1 MTLSKLFALAPILLV
16 SLTIILLVVHA
27 SLKRDHKSALY
38 ISALGLVVTLW
49 GTYYALDYTQ
59 QVTVLIKV
67 DQWGLLFTGF
77 ILISTLASL
86 AISRDVFESEG
97 NRKEEYYLLIL
108 LSTLGAIV
116 LCQSSHVVS
125 LLLGMEL
132 MGIAVYAMIAFPED
146 DSLSLEA
153 SIKYLIL
160 SACASAMLLFG
171 FALLYAATGE
181 LSYIG
186 IGSKVASAYESNSL
200 IVVSGTAMVLSGIS
214 FKLSLVPFHMWTPD
228 VYEGAPTPVTN
239 FLATVSKG
247 SMFVAL
253 TRLFMDGQF
262 YQFPSLIVALTVIS
276 FASMLIGNLLA
287 LRQKNVKRLLAFSSI
302 AHFGYLLM
310 VIVGF
315 SSLPETQKILGLG
328 KDALTFY
335 LVAYILSTL
344 AAIVVV
350 ANVAK
355 EKTAQI
361 DIFSGLFWKRPIQAA
376 TLTIAMLSYAGIPL
390 TAGFMGKFYLITLG
404 LDARLWLL
412 LSGLVIGSA
421 IAVYYYL
428 RVIFA
433 MSSPSAETNGQ
444 SLRSLNWQDALAL
457 ILLLSV
463 LYIGTWPQPFIE
475 LSQMSQ
481 I

>member
-1 MTLSKLFALAPILLV
+1 MTVSKLMALAPVLLL
-16 SLTIILLVVHA
+16 SLTIIVLVLHA
-27 SLKRDHKSALY
+27 SLKRDHKSAWY
-38 ISALGLVVTLW
+38 ISALGLMITLW
-49 GTYYALDYTQ
+49 GTYYASEYAQ

-67 DQWGLLFTGF
+67 DQWGLLFTG
-77 ILISTLASL
+77 LIVVSTLTTL
-86 AISRDVFESEG
+86 AISRDVFLSEG

-116 LCQSSHVVS
+116 LCQSSHIVS

-146 DSLSLEA
+146 DALPLEA

-171 FALLYAATGE
+171 FALLYAATGD
-181 LSYIG
+181 LSFAG
-186 IGSKVASAYESNSL
+186 IGSKVGSAYESNSML
-200 IVVSGTAMVLSGIS
+200 VVAGTAMVLSGIG

-247 SMFVAL
+247 AMFVAL
-253 TRLFMDGQF
+253 TRLVLDGQF
-262 YQFPSLIVALTVIS
+262 YQFPSLMFVLTLIS
-276 FASMLIGNLLA
+276 VGSMLVGNLLA
-287 LRQKNVKRLLAFSSI
+287 LRQENVKRLLAYSSI

-310 VIVGF
+310 VIIGF
-315 SSLPETQKILGLG
+315 SSFKETEEILGLG
-328 KDALTFY
+328 RDALTFY
-335 LVAYILSTL
+335 LAAYILSTL

-355 EKTAQI
+355 EKKAHLDAFT
-361 DIFSGLFWKRPIQAA
+361 GLFWKQPIQAA
-376 TLTIAMLSYAGIPL
+376 TLMVAMLSFAGIPL

-404 LDARLWLL
+404 LDAGLWLL
-412 LSGLVIGSA
+412 LSGLIIGSA
-421 IAVYYYL
+421 IGIYYYL
-428 RVIFA
+428 RLIFA
-433 MSSPSAETNGQ
+433 MSSPLGDLPVPAKQRLSW
-444 SLRSLNWQDALAL
+444 RDALAF

-463 LYIGTWPQPFIE
+463 LYMGSWPQPFIDFVGV
-475 LSQMSQ
+475 
-481 I
+481 

>member
-1 MTLSKLFALAPILLV
+1 MTVSKLMALAPILLL
-16 SLTIILLVVHA
+16 SLTIIVLVLHA
-27 SLKRDHKSALY
+27 SLKRDHKSAWY
-38 ISALGLVVTLW
+38 ISALGLMITLW
-49 GTYYALDYTQ
+49 GTYYASEYAQ

-67 DQWGLLFTGF
+67 DQWGLLFTG
-77 ILISTLASL
+77 LIVVSTLTTL
-86 AISRDVFESEG
+86 AISRDVFLSEG

-116 LCQSSHVVS
+116 LCQSSHIVS

-146 DSLSLEA
+146 DALPLEA

-171 FALLYAATGE
+171 FALLYAATGD
-181 LSYIG
+181 LSFAG
-186 IGSKVASAYESNSL
+186 IGSKVGSAYESNSML
-200 IVVSGTAMVLSGIS
+200 VVAGTAMVLSGIG

-247 SMFVAL
+247 AMFVAL
-253 TRLFMDGQF
+253 TRLVLDGQF
-262 YQFPSLIVALTVIS
+262 YQFPSLMFVLTLIS
-276 FASMLIGNLLA
+276 VGSMLVGNLLA
-287 LRQKNVKRLLAFSSI
+287 LRQENVKRLLAYSSI

-310 VIVGF
+310 VIIGF
-315 SSLPETQKILGLG
+315 SSFKDTEEILGLG
-328 KDALTFY
+328 RDALTFY
-335 LVAYILSTL
+335 LAAYILSTL

-355 EKTAQI
+355 EKKAHI
-361 DIFSGLFWKRPIQAA
+361 DAFTGLFWKQPIQAA
-376 TLTIAMLSYAGIPL
+376 TLMVAMLSFTGIPL

-404 LDARLWLL
+404 LDAGLWLL
-412 LSGLVIGSA
+412 LSGLIIGSA
-421 IAVYYYL
+421 IGIYYYL
-428 RVIFA
+428 RLIFA
-433 MSSPSAETNGQ
+433 MSSPLGDLPVPAKQ
-444 SLRSLNWQDALAL
+444 SLSWRDALAF

-463 LYIGTWPQPFIE
+463 LYMGSWPQPFIDFVGV
-475 LSQMSQ
+475 
-481 I
+481 

>member
-1 MTLSKLFALAPILLV
+1 MTVSKLMALAPVLLL
-16 SLTIILLVVHA
+16 SLTIIVLVLHA
-27 SLKRDHKSALY
+27 SLKRDHKSAWY
-38 ISALGLVVTLW
+38 ISALGLMITLW
-49 GTYYALDYTQ
+49 GTYYASEYAQ

-67 DQWGLLFTGF
+67 DQWGLLFTG
-77 ILISTLASL
+77 LIVVSTLTTL
-86 AISRDVFESEG
+86 AISRDVFLSEG

-116 LCQSSHVVS
+116 LCQSSHIVS

-146 DSLSLEA
+146 DALPLEA

-171 FALLYAATGE
+171 FALLYAATGD
-181 LSYIG
+181 LSFAG
-186 IGSKVASAYESNSL
+186 IGSKVGSAYESNSML
-200 IVVSGTAMVLSGIS
+200 VVAGTAMVLSGIG

-247 SMFVAL
+247 AMFVAL
-253 TRLFMDGQF
+253 TRLVLDGQF
-262 YQFPSLIVALTVIS
+262 YQFPSLMFVLTLIS
-276 FASMLIGNLLA
+276 VGSMLVGNLLA
-287 LRQKNVKRLLAFSSI
+287 LRQENVKRLLAYSSI

-310 VIVGF
+310 VIIGF
-315 SSLPETQKILGLG
+315 SSFKDTEEILGLG
-328 KDALTFY
+328 RDALTFY
-335 LVAYILSTL
+335 LAAYILSTL

-355 EKTAQI
+355 EKKAHI
-361 DIFSGLFWKRPIQAA
+361 DAFTGLFWKQPIQAA
-376 TLTIAMLSYAGIPL
+376 TLMVAMLSFAGIPL

-404 LDARLWLL
+404 LDAGLWLL
-412 LSGLVIGSA
+412 LSGLIIGSA
-421 IAVYYYL
+421 IGIYYYL
-428 RVIFA
+428 RLIFA
-433 MSSPSAETNGQ
+433 MSSPLGDSPVPAKQ
-444 SLRSLNWQDALAL
+444 SLSWRDALAF

-463 LYIGTWPQPFIE
+463 LYMGSWPQPFIDFVGV
-475 LSQMSQ
+475 
-481 I
+481 

>member
-1 MTLSKLFALAPILLV
+1 MTVSKLMALAPVLLL
-16 SLTIILLVVHA
+16 SLTIIVLVLHA
-27 SLKRDHKSALY
+27 SLKRDHKSAWY
-38 ISALGLVVTLW
+38 ISALGLMITLW
-49 GTYYALDYTQ
+49 GTYYASEYAQ

-67 DQWGLLFTGF
+67 DQWGLLFTG
-77 ILISTLASL
+77 LIVVSTLTTL
-86 AISRDVFESEG
+86 AISRDVFLSEG

-116 LCQSSHVVS
+116 LCQSSHIVS

-146 DSLSLEA
+146 DALPLEA

-171 FALLYAATGE
+171 FALLYAATGD
-181 LSYIG
+181 LSFAG
-186 IGSKVASAYESNSL
+186 IGSKVGSAYESNSML
-200 IVVSGTAMVLSGIS
+200 VVAGSAMVLSGIG

-247 SMFVAL
+247 AMFVAL
-253 TRLFMDGQF
+253 TRLVLDGQF
-262 YQFPSLIVALTVIS
+262 YQFPSLMFVLTLIS
-276 FASMLIGNLLA
+276 VGSMLVGNLLA
-287 LRQKNVKRLLAFSSI
+287 LRQENVKRLLAYSSI

-310 VIVGF
+310 VIIGF
-315 SSLPETQKILGLG
+315 SSFKDTEEILGLG
-328 KDALTFY
+328 RDALTFY
-335 LVAYILSTL
+335 LAAYILSTL

-355 EKTAQI
+355 EKKAHI
-361 DIFSGLFWKRPIQAA
+361 DAFTGLFWKQPIQAA
-376 TLTIAMLSYAGIPL
+376 TLMVAMLSFAGIPL

-404 LDARLWLL
+404 LDAGLWLL
-412 LSGLVIGSA
+412 LSGLIIGSA
-421 IAVYYYL
+421 IGIYYYL
-428 RVIFA
+428 RLIFA
-433 MSSPSAETNGQ
+433 MSSPLGDLPVPAKQRLSW
-444 SLRSLNWQDALAL
+444 RDALAF

-463 LYIGTWPQPFIE
+463 LYMGSWPQPFIDFVGV
-475 LSQMSQ
+475 
-481 I
+481 

>member
-1 MTLSKLFALAPILLV
+1 MTVSKLMALAPVLLL
-16 SLTIILLVVHA
+16 SLTIIVLVLHA
-27 SLKRDHKSALY
+27 SLKRDHKSAWY
-38 ISALGLVVTLW
+38 ISALGLMITLW
-49 GTYYALDYTQ
+49 GTYYASEYAQ

-67 DQWGLLFTGF
+67 DQWGLLFTG
-77 ILISTLASL
+77 LIVVSTLTTL
-86 AISRDVFESEG
+86 AISRDVFLSEG

-116 LCQSSHVVS
+116 LCQSSHIVS

-146 DSLSLEA
+146 DALPLEA

-171 FALLYAATGE
+171 FALLYAATGD
-181 LSYIG
+181 LSFAG
-186 IGSKVASAYESNSL
+186 IGSKVGSAYESNSML
-200 IVVSGTAMVLSGIS
+200 VVAGTAMVLSGIG

-247 SMFVAL
+247 AMFVAL
-253 TRLFMDGQF
+253 TRLVLDGQF
-262 YQFPSLIVALTVIS
+262 YQFPSLMFVLTLIS
-276 FASMLIGNLLA
+276 GGSMLVGNLLA
-287 LRQKNVKRLLAFSSI
+287 LRQENVKRLLAYSSI

-310 VIVGF
+310 VIIGF
-315 SSLPETQKILGLG
+315 SSFKDTEEILGLG
-328 KDALTFY
+328 RDALTFY
-335 LVAYILSTL
+335 LAAYILSTL

-355 EKTAQI
+355 EKKAHI
-361 DIFSGLFWKRPIQAA
+361 DAFTGLFWKQPIQAA
-376 TLTIAMLSYAGIPL
+376 TLMVAMLSFTGIPL

-404 LDARLWLL
+404 LDAGLWLL
-412 LSGLVIGSA
+412 LSGLIIGSA
-421 IAVYYYL
+421 IGIYYYL
-428 RVIFA
+428 RLIFA
-433 MSSPSAETNGQ
+433 MSSPLGDLPVPAKQ
-444 SLRSLNWQDALAL
+444 SLSWRDALAF

-463 LYIGTWPQPFIE
+463 LYMGSWPQPFIDFVGV
-475 LSQMSQ
+475 
-481 I
+481 

>member
-1 MTLSKLFALAPILLV
+1 MTVSKLMALAPVLLL
-16 SLTIILLVVHA
+16 SLTIIVLVLHA
-27 SLKRDHKSALY
+27 SLKRDHKSAWY
-38 ISALGLVVTLW
+38 ISALGLMITLW
-49 GTYYALDYTQ
+49 GTYYASEYAQ

-67 DQWGLLFTGF
+67 DQWGLLFTG
-77 ILISTLASL
+77 LIVVSTLTTL
-86 AISRDVFESEG
+86 AISRDVFLSEG

-116 LCQSSHVVS
+116 LCQSSHIVS

-146 DSLSLEA
+146 DALPLEA

-171 FALLYAATGE
+171 FALLYAATGD
-181 LSYIG
+181 LSFAG
-186 IGSKVASAYESNSL
+186 IGSKVGSAYESNSML
-200 IVVSGTAMVLSGIS
+200 VVAGTAMVLSGIG

-247 SMFVAL
+247 AMFVAL
-253 TRLFMDGQF
+253 TRLVLDGQF
-262 YQFPSLIVALTVIS
+262 YQFPSLMFVLTLIS
-276 FASMLIGNLLA
+276 GGSMLVGNLLA
-287 LRQKNVKRLLAFSSI
+287 LRQENVKRLLAYSSI

-310 VIVGF
+310 VIIGF
-315 SSLPETQKILGLG
+315 SSFKDTEEILGLG
-328 KDALTFY
+328 RDALTFY
-335 LVAYILSTL
+335 LAAYILSTL

-355 EKTAQI
+355 EKKAHI
-361 DIFSGLFWKRPIQAA
+361 DAFTGLFWKQPIQAA
-376 TLTIAMLSYAGIPL
+376 TLMVAMLSFTGIPL

-404 LDARLWLL
+404 LDAGLWLL
-412 LSGLVIGSA
+412 RSGLIIGSA
-421 IAVYYYL
+421 IGIYYYL
-428 RVIFA
+428 RLIFA
-433 MSSPSAETNGQ
+433 MSSPLGDLPVPAKQ
-444 SLRSLNWQDALAL
+444 SLSWRDALAF

-463 LYIGTWPQPFIE
+463 LYMGSWPQPFIDFVGV
-475 LSQMSQ
+475 
-481 I
+481 

>member
-1 MTLSKLFALAPILLV
+1 MTVSKLMALAPILLL
-16 SLTIILLVVHA
+16 SLTIIVLVLHA
-27 SLKRDHKSALY
+27 SLKRDHKSAWY
-38 ISALGLVVTLW
+38 ISALGLMITLW
-49 GTYYALDYTQ
+49 GTHYASEYAQ

-67 DQWGLLFTGF
+67 DQWGLLFTG
-77 ILISTLASL
+77 LIVVSTLTTL
-86 AISRDVFESEG
+86 AISRDVFLSEG

-116 LCQSSHVVS
+116 LCQSSHIVS

-146 DSLSLEA
+146 DALPLEA

-171 FALLYAATGE
+171 FALLYAATGD
-181 LSYIG
+181 LSFAG
-186 IGSKVASAYESNSL
+186 IGSKVGSAYESNSML
-200 IVVSGTAMVLSGIS
+200 VVAGTAMVLSGIG

-247 SMFVAL
+247 AMFVAL
-253 TRLFMDGQF
+253 TRLVLDGQF
-262 YQFPSLIVALTVIS
+262 YQFPSLMFVLTLIS
-276 FASMLIGNLLA
+276 VGSMLVGNLLA
-287 LRQKNVKRLLAFSSI
+287 LRQENVKRLLAYSSI

-310 VIVGF
+310 VIIGF
-315 SSLPETQKILGLG
+315 SSLKKTEEILGLG
-328 KDALTFY
+328 RDALTFY
-335 LVAYILSTL
+335 LAAYILSTL

-355 EKTAQI
+355 EKESHIEAFT
-361 DIFSGLFWKRPIQAA
+361 GLFWKQPIQAA
-376 TLTIAMLSYAGIPL
+376 TLMVAMLSFAGIPL

-404 LDARLWLL
+404 LDAGLWLL
-412 LSGLVIGSA
+412 LSGLIIGSA
-421 IAVYYYL
+421 IGIYYYL
-428 RVIFA
+428 RLIFA
-433 MSSPSAETNGQ
+433 MSSPLGDLPIPAKQ
-444 SLRSLNWQDALAL
+444 SLSWRDALAF

-463 LYIGTWPQPFIE
+463 LYMGSWPQPFIDFAGV
-475 LSQMSQ
+475 
-481 I
+481 

>member
-1 MTLSKLFALAPILLV
+1 MTVSKLMALAPILLL
-16 SLTIILLVVHA
+16 SLTIIVLVLHA
-27 SLKRDHKSALY
+27 SLKRDHKSAWY
-38 ISALGLVVTLW
+38 ISALGLMITLW
-49 GTYYALDYTQ
+49 GTYYASEYAQ

-67 DQWGLLFTGF
+67 DQWGLLFTGL
-77 ILISTLASL
+77 IVISTLTTL
-86 AISRDVFESEG
+86 AISRDVFLSEG

-116 LCQSSHVVS
+116 LCQSSHIVS

-146 DSLSLEA
+146 DALPLEA

-171 FALLYAATGE
+171 FALLYAATGD
-181 LSYIG
+181 LSFAG
-186 IGSKVASAYESNSL
+186 IGSKVGSAYESNSML
-200 IVVSGTAMVLSGIS
+200 VVAGTAMVLSGIG

-247 SMFVAL
+247 AMFVAL
-253 TRLFMDGQF
+253 TRLVLDGQF
-262 YQFPSLIVALTVIS
+262 YQFPSLMFVLTLIS
-276 FASMLIGNLLA
+276 VGSMLVGNLLA
-287 LRQKNVKRLLAFSSI
+287 LRQENVKRLLAYSSI

-310 VIVGF
+310 VIIGF
-315 SSLPETQKILGLG
+315 SSFKETEEILGLG
-328 KDALTFY
+328 RDALTFY
-335 LVAYILSTL
+335 LAAYILATL

-355 EKTAQI
+355 EKKAHI
-361 DIFSGLFWKRPIQAA
+361 DAFTGLFWKQPIQAA
-376 TLTIAMLSYAGIPL
+376 TLMVAMLSFTGIPL

-404 LDARLWLL
+404 LDAGLWLL
-412 LSGLVIGSA
+412 LSGLIIGSA
-421 IAVYYYL
+421 IGIYYYL
-428 RVIFA
+428 RLIFA
-433 MSSPSAETNGQ
+433 MSSPLGDLPVPAKQ
-444 SLRSLNWQDALAL
+444 SLSWRDALAF

-463 LYIGTWPQPFIE
+463 LYMGSWPQPFIDFVGV
-475 LSQMSQ
+475 
-481 I
+481 

>member
-1 MTLSKLFALAPILLV
+1 MTVSKLMALAPVLLL
-16 SLTIILLVVHA
+16 SLTIIVLVLHA
-27 SLKRDHKSALY
+27 SLKRDHKSAWY
-38 ISALGLVVTLW
+38 ISALGLMITLW
-49 GTYYALDYTQ
+49 GTYYASEYAQ

-67 DQWGLLFTGF
+67 DQWGLLFTG
-77 ILISTLASL
+77 LIVVSTLTTL
-86 AISRDVFESEG
+86 AISRDVFLSEG

-116 LCQSSHVVS
+116 LCQSSHIVS

-146 DSLSLEA
+146 DALPLEA

-171 FALLYAATGE
+171 FALLYAATGD
-181 LSYIG
+181 LSFAG
-186 IGSKVASAYESNSL
+186 IGSKVGSAYESNSML
-200 IVVSGTAMVLSGIS
+200 VVAGTAMVLSGIG

-247 SMFVAL
+247 AMFVAL
-253 TRLFMDGQF
+253 TRLVLDGQF
-262 YQFPSLIVALTVIS
+262 YQFPSLMFVLTLIS
-276 FASMLIGNLLA
+276 VGSMLVGNLLA
-287 LRQKNVKRLLAFSSI
+287 LRQENVKRLLAYSSI

-310 VIVGF
+310 VIIGF
-315 SSLPETQKILGLG
+315 SSFKETEEILGLG
-328 KDALTFY
+328 RDALTFY

-355 EKTAQI
+355 EKKAHI
-361 DIFSGLFWKRPIQAA
+361 DAFTGLFWKQPIQAA
-376 TLTIAMLSYAGIPL
+376 TLMVAMLSFAGIPL

-404 LDARLWLL
+404 LDAGLWLL
-412 LSGLVIGSA
+412 LSGLIIGSA
-421 IAVYYYL
+421 IGIYYYL
-428 RVIFA
+428 RLIFA
-433 MSSPSAETNGQ
+433 MSSPLGDLPVPAKQRLSW
-444 SLRSLNWQDALAL
+444 RDALAF

-463 LYIGTWPQPFIE
+463 LYMGSWPQPFIDFVGV
-475 LSQMSQ
+475 
-481 I
+481 

>member
-1 MTLSKLFALAPILLV
+1 MTLSKLFALAPILLI
-16 SLTIILLVVHA
+16 SFTIILLVLHA
-27 SLKRDHKSALY
+27 SLKRDHKSAWY
-38 ISALGLVVTLW
+38 ISSLGLVVTLW

-77 ILISTLASL
+77 MLVSTLASL

-181 LSYIG
+181 LSYTG

-200 IVVSGTAMVLSGIS
+200 IVVAGTAMVLSGIG

-253 TRLFMDGQF
+253 TRLFIDGQF
-262 YQFPSLIVALTVIS
+262 YRFPSLIVALTVIS

-287 LRQKNVKRLLAFSSI
+287 LKQKNVKRLLAFSSI

-315 SSLPETQKILGLG
+315 SSLPETQKILDLG

-355 EKTAQI
+355 EKKAQI
-361 DIFSGLFWKRPIQAA
+361 DVFSGLFWNRPTQAA
-376 TLTIAMLSYAGIPL
+376 TLTIAMLSFAGIPL

-433 MSSPSAETNGQ
+433 MSSPSDETTGQ

-457 ILLLSV
+457 LLLLSV

>member
-1 MTLSKLFALAPILLV
+1 MTVSKLMALAPVLLL
-16 SLTIILLVVHA
+16 SLTIIVLVLHA
-27 SLKRDHKSALY
+27 SLKRDHKSAWY
-38 ISALGLVVTLW
+38 ISALGLMITLW
-49 GTYYALDYTQ
+49 GTYYASEYAQ

-67 DQWGLLFTGF
+67 DQWGLLFTG
-77 ILISTLASL
+77 LIVVSTLTTL
-86 AISRDVFESEG
+86 AISRDVFLSEG

-116 LCQSSHVVS
+116 LCQSSHIVS

-146 DSLSLEA
+146 DALPLEA

-171 FALLYAATGE
+171 FALLYAATGD
-181 LSYIG
+181 LSFAG
-186 IGSKVASAYESNSL
+186 IGSKVGSAYESNSML
-200 IVVSGTAMVLSGIS
+200 VVAGTAMVLSGIG

-247 SMFVAL
+247 AMFVAL
-253 TRLFMDGQF
+253 TRLVLDGQF
-262 YQFPSLIVALTVIS
+262 YQFPSLMFVLTLIS
-276 FASMLIGNLLA
+276 VGSMLVGNLLA
-287 LRQKNVKRLLAFSSI
+287 LRQENVKRLLAYSSI

-310 VIVGF
+310 VIIGF
-315 SSLPETQKILGLG
+315 SSFKETEEILGLG
-328 KDALTFY
+328 RDALTFY
-335 LVAYILSTL
+335 LAAYILSTL

-355 EKTAQI
+355 EKKAHI
-361 DIFSGLFWKRPIQAA
+361 DAFTGLFWKQPIQAA
-376 TLTIAMLSYAGIPL
+376 TLMVAMLSFTGIPL

-404 LDARLWLL
+404 LDAGLWLL
-412 LSGLVIGSA
+412 LSGLIIGSA
-421 IAVYYYL
+421 IGIYYYL
-428 RVIFA
+428 RLIFA
-433 MSSPSAETNGQ
+433 MSSPLGDLPAPAKQRLSW
-444 SLRSLNWQDALAL
+444 RDALAF

-463 LYIGTWPQPFIE
+463 LYMGSWPQPFIDFVGV
-475 LSQMSQ
+475 
-481 I
+481 

>member
-1 MTLSKLFALAPILLV
+1 MTVSKLMALAPILLL
-16 SLTIILLVVHA
+16 SLTIIVLVLHA
-27 SLKRDHKSALY
+27 SLKRDHKSAWY
-38 ISALGLVVTLW
+38 ISALGLMITLW
-49 GTYYALDYTQ
+49 GTYYASEYAQ

-67 DQWGLLFTGF
+67 DQWGLLFTGL
-77 ILISTLASL
+77 IVISTLTTL
-86 AISRDVFESEG
+86 AISRDVFLSEG

-116 LCQSSHVVS
+116 LCQSSHIVS

-146 DSLSLEA
+146 DALPLEA

-171 FALLYAATGE
+171 FALLYAATGD
-181 LSYIG
+181 LSFAG
-186 IGSKVASAYESNSL
+186 IGSKVGSAYESNSML
-200 IVVSGTAMVLSGIS
+200 VVAGTAMVLSGIG

-247 SMFVAL
+247 AMFVAL
-253 TRLFMDGQF
+253 TRLVLDGQF
-262 YQFPSLIVALTVIS
+262 YQFPSLMFVLTLIS
-276 FASMLIGNLLA
+276 VGSMLVGNLLA
-287 LRQKNVKRLLAFSSI
+287 LRQENVKRLLAYSSI

-310 VIVGF
+310 VIIGF
-315 SSLPETQKILGLG
+315 SSFKDTEEILGLG
-328 KDALTFY
+328 RDALTFY
-335 LVAYILSTL
+335 LAAYILSTL

-355 EKTAQI
+355 EKKAHI
-361 DIFSGLFWKRPIQAA
+361 DAFTGLFWKQPIQAA
-376 TLTIAMLSYAGIPL
+376 TLMVAMLSFTGIPL

-404 LDARLWLL
+404 LDAGLWLL
-412 LSGLVIGSA
+412 LSGLIIGSA
-421 IAVYYYL
+421 IGIYYYL
-428 RVIFA
+428 RLIFA
-433 MSSPSAETNGQ
+433 MSSPLGDLPVPAKQ
-444 SLRSLNWQDALAL
+444 SLSWRDALAF

-463 LYIGTWPQPFIE
+463 LYMGSWPQPFIDFVGV
-475 LSQMSQ
+475 
-481 I
+481 

>member
-1 MTLSKLFALAPILLV
+1 MTVSKLMALAPVLLL
-16 SLTIILLVVHA
+16 SLTIIVLVLHA
-27 SLKRDHKSALY
+27 SLKRDHKSAWY
-38 ISALGLVVTLW
+38 ISALGLMITLW
-49 GTYYALDYTQ
+49 GTYYASEYAQ

-67 DQWGLLFTGF
+67 DQWGLLFTG
-77 ILISTLASL
+77 LIVVSTLTTL
-86 AISRDVFESEG
+86 AISRDVFLSEG

-116 LCQSSHVVS
+116 LCQSSHIVS

-146 DSLSLEA
+146 DALPLEA

-171 FALLYAATGE
+171 FALLYAATGD
-181 LSYIG
+181 LSFAG
-186 IGSKVASAYESNSL
+186 IGSKVGSAYESNSML
-200 IVVSGTAMVLSGIS
+200 VVAGTAMVLSGIG

-247 SMFVAL
+247 AMFVAL
-253 TRLFMDGQF
+253 TRLVLDGQF
-262 YQFPSLIVALTVIS
+262 YQFPSLMFVLTLIS
-276 FASMLIGNLLA
+276 VGSMLVGNLLA
-287 LRQKNVKRLLAFSSI
+287 LRQENVKRLLAYSSI

-310 VIVGF
+310 VIIGF
-315 SSLPETQKILGLG
+315 SSFKETEEILGLG
-328 KDALTFY
+328 RDALTFY
-335 LVAYILSTL
+335 LAAYILSTL

-355 EKTAQI
+355 EKKAHI
-361 DIFSGLFWKRPIQAA
+361 DAFTGLFWKQPIQAA
-376 TLTIAMLSYAGIPL
+376 TLMVAMLSFAGIPL

-404 LDARLWLL
+404 LDAGLWLL
-412 LSGLVIGSA
+412 LSGLIIGSA
-421 IAVYYYL
+421 IGIYYYL
-428 RVIFA
+428 RLIFA
-433 MSSPSAETNGQ
+433 MSSPLGDSPVQAKQ
-444 SLRSLNWQDALAL
+444 RLSWRDALAF

-463 LYIGTWPQPFIE
+463 LYMGSWPQPFIDFVGV
-475 LSQMSQ
+475 
-481 I
+481 

>member
-1 MTLSKLFALAPILLV
+1 MTVSKLMALAPVLLL
-16 SLTIILLVVHA
+16 SLTIIVLVLHA
-27 SLKRDHKSALY
+27 SLKRDHKSAWY
-38 ISALGLVVTLW
+38 ISALGLMITLW
-49 GTYYALDYTQ
+49 GTYYASEYAQ

-67 DQWGLLFTGF
+67 DQWGLLFTG
-77 ILISTLASL
+77 LIVVSTLTTL
-86 AISRDVFESEG
+86 AISRDVFLSEG

-116 LCQSSHVVS
+116 LCQSSHIVS

-146 DSLSLEA
+146 DALPLEA

-171 FALLYAATGE
+171 FALLYAATGD
-181 LSYIG
+181 LSFAG
-186 IGSKVASAYESNSL
+186 IGSKVGSAYESNSML
-200 IVVSGTAMVLSGIS
+200 VVAGTAMVLSGIG

-247 SMFVAL
+247 AMFVAL
-253 TRLFMDGQF
+253 TRLVLDGQF
-262 YQFPSLIVALTVIS
+262 YQFPSLMFVLTLIS
-276 FASMLIGNLLA
+276 VGSMLVGNLLA
-287 LRQKNVKRLLAFSSI
+287 LRQENVKRLLAYSSI

-310 VIVGF
+310 VIIGF
-315 SSLPETQKILGLG
+315 SSFKETEEILGLG
-328 KDALTFY
+328 RDALTFY
-335 LVAYILSTL
+335 LAAYILSTL

-355 EKTAQI
+355 EKKAHI
-361 DIFSGLFWKRPIQAA
+361 DAFTGLFWKQPIQAA
-376 TLTIAMLSYAGIPL
+376 TLMVAMLSFAGIPL

-404 LDARLWLL
+404 LDAGLWLL
-412 LSGLVIGSA
+412 LSGLIIGSA
-421 IAVYYYL
+421 IGIYYYL
-428 RVIFA
+428 RLIFA
-433 MSSPSAETNGQ
+433 MSSPLGDLLVPAKQ
-444 SLRSLNWQDALAL
+444 SLSWRDALAF

-463 LYIGTWPQPFIE
+463 LYMGSWPQPFIDFVGV
-475 LSQMSQ
+475 
-481 I
+481 

>member
-1 MTLSKLFALAPILLV
+1 MTVSKLMALAPVLLL
-16 SLTIILLVVHA
+16 SITIIVLVLHA
-27 SLKRDHKSALY
+27 SLKRDHKSAWY
-38 ISALGLVVTLW
+38 ISALGLMITLW
-49 GTYYALDYTQ
+49 GTYYASEYAQ

-67 DQWGLLFTGF
+67 DQWGLLFTG
-77 ILISTLASL
+77 LIVVSTLTTL
-86 AISRDVFESEG
+86 AISRDVFLSEG

-116 LCQSSHVVS
+116 LCQSSHIVS

-146 DSLSLEA
+146 DALPLEA

-171 FALLYAATGE
+171 FALLYAATGD
-181 LSYIG
+181 LSFAG
-186 IGSKVASAYESNSL
+186 IGSKVGSAYESNSML
-200 IVVSGTAMVLSGIS
+200 VVAGTAMVLSGIG

-247 SMFVAL
+247 AMFVAL
-253 TRLFMDGQF
+253 TRLVLDGQF
-262 YQFPSLIVALTVIS
+262 YQFPSLMFVLTLIS
-276 FASMLIGNLLA
+276 VGSMLVGNLLA
-287 LRQKNVKRLLAFSSI
+287 LRQENVKRLLAYSSI

-310 VIVGF
+310 VIIGF
-315 SSLPETQKILGLG
+315 SSFKETEEILGLG
-328 KDALTFY
+328 RDALTFY
-335 LVAYILSTL
+335 LAAYILSTL

-355 EKTAQI
+355 EKKAHI
-361 DIFSGLFWKRPIQAA
+361 DAFTGLFWKQPIQAA
-376 TLTIAMLSYAGIPL
+376 TLMVAMLSFAGIPL

-404 LDARLWLL
+404 LDAGLWLL
-412 LSGLVIGSA
+412 LSGLIIGSA
-421 IAVYYYL
+421 IGIYYYL
-428 RVIFA
+428 RLIFA
-433 MSSPSAETNGQ
+433 MSSPLGELPVPAKQRLSW
-444 SLRSLNWQDALAL
+444 RDALAF

-463 LYIGTWPQPFIE
+463 LYMGSWPQPFIDFVGV
-475 LSQMSQ
+475 
-481 I
+481 

>member
-1 MTLSKLFALAPILLV
+1 MTVSKLMALAPVLLL
-16 SLTIILLVVHA
+16 SLTIIVLVLHA
-27 SLKRDHKSALY
+27 SLKRDHKSAWY
-38 ISALGLVVTLW
+38 ISALGLMITLW
-49 GTYYALDYTQ
+49 GTYYASEYAQ

-67 DQWGLLFTGF
+67 DQWGLLFTGL
-77 ILISTLASL
+77 IVISTLTTL
-86 AISRDVFESEG
+86 AISRDVFLSEG

-116 LCQSSHVVS
+116 LCQSSHIVS

-146 DSLSLEA
+146 DALPLEA

-171 FALLYAATGE
+171 CALLYAATGD
-181 LSYIG
+181 LSFAG
-186 IGSKVASAYESNSL
+186 IGSKVGSAYESNSML
-200 IVVSGTAMVLSGIS
+200 VVAGTAMVLSGIG

-247 SMFVAL
+247 AMFVAL
-253 TRLFMDGQF
+253 TRLVLDGQF
-262 YQFPSLIVALTVIS
+262 YQFPSLMFVLTLIS
-276 FASMLIGNLLA
+276 VGSMLVGNLLA
-287 LRQKNVKRLLAFSSI
+287 LRQENVKRLLAYSSI

-310 VIVGF
+310 VIIGF
-315 SSLPETQKILGLG
+315 SSFKDTEEILGLG
-328 KDALTFY
+328 RDALTFY
-335 LVAYILSTL
+335 LAAYILSTL

-355 EKTAQI
+355 EKKAHI
-361 DIFSGLFWKRPIQAA
+361 DAFTGLFWKQPIQAA
-376 TLTIAMLSYAGIPL
+376 TLMVAMLSFAGIPL

-404 LDARLWLL
+404 LDAGLWLL
-412 LSGLVIGSA
+412 LSGLIIGSA
-421 IAVYYYL
+421 IGIYYYL
-428 RVIFA
+428 RLIFA
-433 MSSPSAETNGQ
+433 MSSPLGDLPVPAKQ
-444 SLRSLNWQDALAL
+444 SLSWRDALAF

-463 LYIGTWPQPFIE
+463 LYMGSWPQPFIDFVGV
-475 LSQMSQ
+475 
-481 I
+481 

>member
-1 MTLSKLFALAPILLV
+1 MTVSKLMALAPILLL
-16 SLTIILLVVHA
+16 SLTIIVLVLHA
-27 SLKRDHKSALY
+27 SLKRDHKSAWY
-38 ISALGLVVTLW
+38 ISALGLMITLW
-49 GTYYALDYTQ
+49 GTYYASEYAQ

-67 DQWGLLFTGF
+67 DQWGLLFTGL
-77 ILISTLASL
+77 IVISTLTTL
-86 AISRDVFESEG
+86 AISRDVFLSEG

-116 LCQSSHVVS
+116 LCQSSHIVS

-146 DSLSLEA
+146 DALPLEA

-171 FALLYAATGE
+171 FALLYAATGD
-181 LSYIG
+181 LSFAG
-186 IGSKVASAYESNSL
+186 IGSKVGSAYESNSML
-200 IVVSGTAMVLSGIS
+200 VVAGTAMVLSGIG

-247 SMFVAL
+247 AMFVAL
-253 TRLFMDGQF
+253 TRLVLDGQF
-262 YQFPSLIVALTVIS
+262 YQFPSLMFVLTLIS
-276 FASMLIGNLLA
+276 VGSMLVGNLLA
-287 LRQKNVKRLLAFSSI
+287 LRQENVKRLLAYSSI

-310 VIVGF
+310 VIIGF
-315 SSLPETQKILGLG
+315 SSFKDTEEILGLG
-328 KDALTFY
+328 RDALTFY
-335 LVAYILSTL
+335 LAAYILSTL

-355 EKTAQI
+355 EKKAHI
-361 DIFSGLFWKRPIQAA
+361 DAFTGLFWKQPIQAA
-376 TLTIAMLSYAGIPL
+376 TLMVAMLSFAGIPL

-404 LDARLWLL
+404 LDAGLWLL
-412 LSGLVIGSA
+412 LSGLIIGSA
-421 IAVYYYL
+421 IGIYYYL
-428 RVIFA
+428 RLIFA
-433 MSSPSAETNGQ
+433 MSSPLGDLPVPAKQ
-444 SLRSLNWQDALAL
+444 SLSWRDALAF

-463 LYIGTWPQPFIE
+463 LYMGSWPQPFIDFVGV
-475 LSQMSQ
+475 
-481 I
+481 

>member
-1 MTLSKLFALAPILLV
+1 MTVSKLMALAPVLLL
-16 SLTIILLVVHA
+16 SLTIIVLVLHA
-27 SLKRDHKSALY
+27 SLKRDHKSAWY
-38 ISALGLVVTLW
+38 ISALGLMITLW
-49 GTYYALDYTQ
+49 GAYYASEYAQ

-67 DQWGLLFTGF
+67 DQWGLLFTG
-77 ILISTLASL
+77 LIVVSTLTTL
-86 AISRDVFESEG
+86 AISRDVFLSEG

-116 LCQSSHVVS
+116 LCQSSHIVS

-146 DSLSLEA
+146 DALPLEA

-171 FALLYAATGE
+171 FALLYAATGD
-181 LSYIG
+181 LSFAG
-186 IGSKVASAYESNSL
+186 IGSKVGSAYESNSML
-200 IVVSGTAMVLSGIS
+200 VVAGTAMVLSGIG

-247 SMFVAL
+247 AMFVAL
-253 TRLFMDGQF
+253 TRLVLDGQF
-262 YQFPSLIVALTVIS
+262 YQFPSLMFVLTLIS
-276 FASMLIGNLLA
+276 VGSMLVGNLLA
-287 LRQKNVKRLLAFSSI
+287 LRQENVKRLLAYSSI

-310 VIVGF
+310 VIIGF
-315 SSLPETQKILGLG
+315 SSFKETEEILGLG
-328 KDALTFY
+328 RDALTFY
-335 LVAYILSTL
+335 LAAYILSTL

-355 EKTAQI
+355 EKKAHI
-361 DIFSGLFWKRPIQAA
+361 DAFTGLFWKQPIQAA
-376 TLTIAMLSYAGIPL
+376 TLMVAMLSFAGIPL

-404 LDARLWLL
+404 LDAGLWLL
-412 LSGLVIGSA
+412 LSGLIIGSA
-421 IAVYYYL
+421 IGIYYYL
-428 RVIFA
+428 RLIFA
-433 MSSPSAETNGQ
+433 MSSPLGDLPVPAKQ
-444 SLRSLNWQDALAL
+444 SLSWRDALAF

-463 LYIGTWPQPFIE
+463 LYMGSWPQPFIDFVGV
-475 LSQMSQ
+475 
-481 I
+481 

>member
-1 MTLSKLFALAPILLV
+1 MTVSKLMALAPVLLL
-16 SLTIILLVVHA
+16 SLTIIVLVLHA
-27 SLKRDHKSALY
+27 SLKRDHKSAWY
-38 ISALGLVVTLW
+38 ISALGLMITLW
-49 GTYYALDYTQ
+49 GTYYASEYAQ

-67 DQWGLLFTGF
+67 DQWGLLFTGL
-77 ILISTLASL
+77 IVISTLTTL
-86 AISRDVFESEG
+86 AISRDVFLSEG

-116 LCQSSHVVS
+116 LCQSSHIVS

-146 DSLSLEA
+146 DALPLEA

-171 FALLYAATGE
+171 FALLYAATGD
-181 LSYIG
+181 LSFAG
-186 IGSKVASAYESNSL
+186 IGSKVGSAYESNSML
-200 IVVSGTAMVLSGIS
+200 VVAGTAMVLSGIG

-247 SMFVAL
+247 AMFVAL
-253 TRLFMDGQF
+253 TRLVLDGQF
-262 YQFPSLIVALTVIS
+262 YQFPSLMFVLTLIS
-276 FASMLIGNLLA
+276 VGSMLVGNLLA
-287 LRQKNVKRLLAFSSI
+287 LRQENVKRLLAYSSI

-310 VIVGF
+310 VIIGF
-315 SSLPETQKILGLG
+315 SSFKDTEEILGLG
-328 KDALTFY
+328 RDALTFY
-335 LVAYILSTL
+335 LAAYILSTL

-355 EKTAQI
+355 EKKAHI
-361 DIFSGLFWKRPIQAA
+361 DAFTGLFWKQPIQAA
-376 TLTIAMLSYAGIPL
+376 TLMVAMLSFAGIPL

-404 LDARLWLL
+404 LDAGLWLL
-412 LSGLVIGSA
+412 LSGLIIGSA
-421 IAVYYYL
+421 IGIYYYL
-428 RVIFA
+428 RLIFA
-433 MSSPSAETNGQ
+433 MSSPLGDLPVPAKQ
-444 SLRSLNWQDALAL
+444 SLSWRDALAF

-463 LYIGTWPQPFIE
+463 LYMGSWPQPFIDFVGV
-475 LSQMSQ
+475 
-481 I
+481 

>member
-1 MTLSKLFALAPILLV
+1 MTVSKLMALAPVLLL
-16 SLTIILLVVHA
+16 SLTIIVLVLHA
-27 SLKRDHKSALY
+27 SLKRDHKSAWY
-38 ISALGLVVTLW
+38 ISALGLMITLW
-49 GTYYALDYTQ
+49 GTYYASEYAQ

-67 DQWGLLFTGF
+67 DQWGLLFTG
-77 ILISTLASL
+77 LIVVSTLTTL
-86 AISRDVFESEG
+86 AISRDVFLSEG

-116 LCQSSHVVS
+116 LCQSSHIVS

-146 DSLSLEA
+146 DALPLEA

-171 FALLYAATGE
+171 FALLYAATGD
-181 LSYIG
+181 LSFAG
-186 IGSKVASAYESNSL
+186 IGSKVGSAYESNSML
-200 IVVSGTAMVLSGIS
+200 VVAGTAMVLSGIG

-247 SMFVAL
+247 AMFVAL
-253 TRLFMDGQF
+253 TRLVLDGQF
-262 YQFPSLIVALTVIS
+262 YQFPSLMFVLTLIS
-276 FASMLIGNLLA
+276 VGSMLVGNLLA
-287 LRQKNVKRLLAFSSI
+287 LRQENVKRLLAYSSI

-310 VIVGF
+310 VIIGF
-315 SSLPETQKILGLG
+315 SSFKETEEILGLG
-328 KDALTFY
+328 RDALTFY
-335 LVAYILSTL
+335 LAAYILSTL

-355 EKTAQI
+355 EKKAHI
-361 DIFSGLFWKRPIQAA
+361 DAFTGLFWKQPIQAA
-376 TLTIAMLSYAGIPL
+376 TLMVAMLSFAGIPL

-404 LDARLWLL
+404 LDAGLWLL
-412 LSGLVIGSA
+412 LSGLIIGSA
-421 IAVYYYL
+421 IGIYYYL
-428 RVIFA
+428 RLIFA
-433 MSSPSAETNGQ
+433 MSSPLGELPVPAKQRLSW
-444 SLRSLNWQDALAL
+444 RDALAF

-463 LYIGTWPQPFIE
+463 LYMGSWPQPFIDFVGV
-475 LSQMSQ
+475 
-481 I
+481 

>member
-1 MTLSKLFALAPILLV
+1 MTVSKLMALAPVLLL
-16 SLTIILLVVHA
+16 SLTIIVLVLHA
-27 SLKRDHKSALY
+27 SLKRDHKSAWY
-38 ISALGLVVTLW
+38 ISALGLMITLW
-49 GTYYALDYTQ
+49 GTYYASEYAQ

-67 DQWGLLFTGF
+67 DQWGLLFTG
-77 ILISTLASL
+77 LIVVSTLTTL
-86 AISRDVFESEG
+86 AISRDVFLSEG

-116 LCQSSHVVS
+116 LCQSSHIVS

-146 DSLSLEA
+146 DALPLEA

-171 FALLYAATGE
+171 FALLYAVTGD
-181 LSYIG
+181 LSLVG
-186 IGSKVASAYESNSL
+186 IGSKVGYACESYSML
-200 IVVSGTAMVLSGIS
+200 VVAGTAMVLSGIG

-247 SMFVAL
+247 AMFVAL
-253 TRLFMDGQF
+253 TRLVLDGQF
-262 YQFPSLIVALTVIS
+262 YQFPSLMFVLTLIS
-276 FASMLIGNLLA
+276 VGSMLVGNLLA
-287 LRQKNVKRLLAFSSI
+287 LRQENVKRLLAYSSI

-310 VIVGF
+310 VIIGF
-315 SSLPETQKILGLG
+315 SSFKDTEEILGLG
-328 KDALTFY
+328 RDALTFY
-335 LVAYILSTL
+335 LAAYILSTL

-355 EKTAQI
+355 EKKAHI
-361 DIFSGLFWKRPIQAA
+361 DAFTGLFWKQPIQAA
-376 TLTIAMLSYAGIPL
+376 TLMVAMLSFAGIPL

-404 LDARLWLL
+404 LDAGLWLL
-412 LSGLVIGSA
+412 LSGLIIGSA
-421 IAVYYYL
+421 IGIYYYL
-428 RVIFA
+428 RLIFA
-433 MSSPSAETNGQ
+433 MSSPLGDLPVPAKQ
-444 SLRSLNWQDALAL
+444 SLSWRDALAF

-463 LYIGTWPQPFIE
+463 LYMGSWPQPFIDFVGV
-475 LSQMSQ
+475 
-481 I
+481 

>member
-1 MTLSKLFALAPILLV
+1 MTVSKLMALAPVLLL
-16 SLTIILLVVHA
+16 SLTIIVLVLHA
-27 SLKRDHKSALY
+27 SLKRDHKSAWY
-38 ISALGLVVTLW
+38 ISALGLMITLW
-49 GTYYALDYTQ
+49 GTYYASEYAQ

-67 DQWGLLFTGF
+67 DQWGLLFTG
-77 ILISTLASL
+77 LIVVSTLTTL
-86 AISRDVFESEG
+86 AISRDVFLSEG

-116 LCQSSHVVS
+116 LCQSSHIVS

-146 DSLSLEA
+146 DALPLEA

-171 FALLYAATGE
+171 FALLYAATGD
-181 LSYIG
+181 LSFAG
-186 IGSKVASAYESNSL
+186 IGSKVGSAYESNSML
-200 IVVSGTAMVLSGIS
+200 VVAGTAMVLSGIG

-247 SMFVAL
+247 AMFVAL
-253 TRLFMDGQF
+253 TRLVLDGQF
-262 YQFPSLIVALTVIS
+262 YQFPSLMFVLTLIS
-276 FASMLIGNLLA
+276 VGSMLVGNLLA
-287 LRQKNVKRLLAFSSI
+287 LRQENVKRLLAYSSI

-310 VIVGF
+310 VIIGF
-315 SSLPETQKILGLG
+315 SSFKDTEEILGLG
-328 KDALTFY
+328 RDALTFY
-335 LVAYILSTL
+335 LAAYILSTL

-355 EKTAQI
+355 EKKAHI
-361 DIFSGLFWKRPIQAA
+361 DAFTGLFWKQPIQAA
-376 TLTIAMLSYAGIPL
+376 TLMVAMLSFAGIPL

-404 LDARLWLL
+404 LDAGLWLL
-412 LSGLVIGSA
+412 LSGLIIGSA
-421 IAVYYYL
+421 IGIYYYL
-428 RVIFA
+428 RLIFA
-433 MSSPSAETNGQ
+433 MSSPLGDLPVPAKQ
-444 SLRSLNWQDALAL
+444 SLSWRDALAF

-463 LYIGTWPQPFIE
+463 LYMGSWPQPFIDFVGV
-475 LSQMSQ
+475 
-481 I
+481 

>member
-1 MTLSKLFALAPILLV
+1 MTVSKLMALAPVLLL
-16 SLTIILLVVHA
+16 SLTIIVLVLHA
-27 SLKRDHKSALY
+27 SLKRDHKSAWY
-38 ISALGLVVTLW
+38 ISALGLMITLW
-49 GTYYALDYTQ
+49 GTYYASEYAQ

-67 DQWGLLFTGF
+67 DQWGLLFTG
-77 ILISTLASL
+77 LIVVSTLTTL
-86 AISRDVFESEG
+86 AISRDVFLSEG

-116 LCQSSHVVS
+116 LCQSSHIVS

-146 DSLSLEA
+146 DALPLEA

-171 FALLYAATGE
+171 FALLYAATGD
-181 LSYIG
+181 LSFAG
-186 IGSKVASAYESNSL
+186 IGSKVGSAYESNSML
-200 IVVSGTAMVLSGIS
+200 VVAGTAMVLSGIG

-247 SMFVAL
+247 AMFVAL
-253 TRLFMDGQF
+253 TRLVLDGQF
-262 YQFPSLIVALTVIS
+262 YQFPSLMFVLTLIS
-276 FASMLIGNLLA
+276 VGSMLVGNLLA
-287 LRQKNVKRLLAFSSI
+287 LRQENVKRLLAYSSI

-310 VIVGF
+310 VIIGF
-315 SSLPETQKILGLG
+315 SSFKETEEILGLG
-328 KDALTFY
+328 RDALTFY
-335 LVAYILSTL
+335 LAAYILSTL

-355 EKTAQI
+355 EKKAHI
-361 DIFSGLFWKRPIQAA
+361 DAFTGLFWKQPIQAA
-376 TLTIAMLSYAGIPL
+376 TLMVAMLSFAGIPL

-404 LDARLWLL
+404 LDAGLWLL
-412 LSGLVIGSA
+412 LSGLIIGSA
-421 IAVYYYL
+421 IGIYYYL
-428 RVIFA
+428 RLIFA
-433 MSSPSAETNGQ
+433 MSSPLGDLPVPAKQ
-444 SLRSLNWQDALAL
+444 SLSWRDALAF

-463 LYIGTWPQPFIE
+463 LYMGSWPQPFIDFVGV
-475 LSQMSQ
+475 
-481 I
+481 

>member
-1 MTLSKLFALAPILLV
+1 MTVSKLMALAPVLLL
-16 SLTIILLVVHA
+16 SLTIIVLVLHA
-27 SLKRDHKSALY
+27 SLKRDHKSAWY
-38 ISALGLVVTLW
+38 ISALGLMITLW
-49 GTYYALDYTQ
+49 GTYYASEYAQ

-67 DQWGLLFTGF
+67 DQWGLLFTG
-77 ILISTLASL
+77 LIVVSTLTTL
-86 AISRDVFESEG
+86 AISRDVFLSEG

-116 LCQSSHVVS
+116 LCQSSHIVS

-146 DSLSLEA
+146 DALPLEA

-171 FALLYAATGE
+171 FALLYAATGD
-181 LSYIG
+181 LSFAG
-186 IGSKVASAYESNSL
+186 IGSKVGSAYESNSML
-200 IVVSGTAMVLSGIS
+200 VVAGTAMVLSGIG

-247 SMFVAL
+247 AMFVAL
-253 TRLFMDGQF
+253 TRLVLDGQF
-262 YQFPSLIVALTVIS
+262 YQFPSLMFVLTLIS
-276 FASMLIGNLLA
+276 VGSMLVGNLLA
-287 LRQKNVKRLLAFSSI
+287 LRQENVKRLLAYSSI

-310 VIVGF
+310 VIIGF
-315 SSLPETQKILGLG
+315 SSFKETEEILGLG
-328 KDALTFY
+328 RDALTFY
-335 LVAYILSTL
+335 LAAYILSTL

-355 EKTAQI
+355 EKKAHI
-361 DIFSGLFWKRPIQAA
+361 DAFTGLFWKQPIQAA
-376 TLTIAMLSYAGIPL
+376 TLMVAMLSFTGIPL

-404 LDARLWLL
+404 LDAGLWLL
-412 LSGLVIGSA
+412 LSGLIIGSA
-421 IAVYYYL
+421 IGIYYYL
-428 RVIFA
+428 RLIFA
-433 MSSPSAETNGQ
+433 MSSPLGELPVPAKQRLSW
-444 SLRSLNWQDALAL
+444 RDALAF

-463 LYIGTWPQPFIE
+463 LYMGSWPQPFIDFVGV
-475 LSQMSQ
+475 
-481 I
+481 

>member
-1 MTLSKLFALAPILLV
+1 MTVSKLMALAPVLLL
-16 SLTIILLVVHA
+16 SLTIIVLVLHA
-27 SLKRDHKSALY
+27 SLKRDHKSAWY
-38 ISALGLVVTLW
+38 ISALGLMITLW
-49 GTYYALDYTQ
+49 GTYYASEYAQ

-67 DQWGLLFTGF
+67 DQWGLLFTG
-77 ILISTLASL
+77 LIVVSTLTTL
-86 AISRDVFESEG
+86 AISRDVFLSEG

-116 LCQSSHVVS
+116 LCQSSHIVS

-146 DSLSLEA
+146 DALPLEA

-171 FALLYAATGE
+171 FALLYAATGD
-181 LSYIG
+181 LSFAG
-186 IGSKVASAYESNSL
+186 IGSKVGSAYESNSML
-200 IVVSGTAMVLSGIS
+200 VVAGTAMVLSGIG

-247 SMFVAL
+247 AMFVAL
-253 TRLFMDGQF
+253 TRLVLDGQF
-262 YQFPSLIVALTVIS
+262 YQFPSLMFVLTLIS
-276 FASMLIGNLLA
+276 VGSMLVGNLLA
-287 LRQKNVKRLLAFSSI
+287 LRQENVKRLLAYSSI

-310 VIVGF
+310 VIIGF
-315 SSLPETQKILGLG
+315 SSFKETEEILGLG
-328 KDALTFY
+328 RDALTFY
-335 LVAYILSTL
+335 LAAYILSTL

-355 EKTAQI
+355 EKKAHI
-361 DIFSGLFWKRPIQAA
+361 DAFTSLFWKQPIQAA
-376 TLTIAMLSYAGIPL
+376 TLMVAMLSFAGIPL

-404 LDARLWLL
+404 LDAGLWLL
-412 LSGLVIGSA
+412 LSGLIIGSA
-421 IAVYYYL
+421 IGIYYYL
-428 RVIFA
+428 RLIFA
-433 MSSPSAETNGQ
+433 MSSPLGDLPVPAKQRLSW
-444 SLRSLNWQDALAL
+444 RDALAF

-463 LYIGTWPQPFIE
+463 LYMGSWPQPFIDFVGV
-475 LSQMSQ
+475 
-481 I
+481 

>member
-1 MTLSKLFALAPILLV
+1 MTVSKLMALAPVLLL
-16 SLTIILLVVHA
+16 SLTIIVLVLHA
-27 SLKRDHKSALY
+27 SLKRDHKSAWY
-38 ISALGLVVTLW
+38 ISALGLMITLW
-49 GTYYALDYTQ
+49 GTYYASEYAQ

-67 DQWGLLFTGF
+67 DQWGLLFTGL
-77 ILISTLASL
+77 IVISTLTTL
-86 AISRDVFESEG
+86 AISRDVFLSEG

-116 LCQSSHVVS
+116 LCQSSHIVS

-146 DSLSLEA
+146 DALPLEA

-171 FALLYAATGE
+171 FALLYAATGD
-181 LSYIG
+181 LSFAG
-186 IGSKVASAYESNSL
+186 IGSKVGSAYESNSML
-200 IVVSGTAMVLSGIS
+200 VVAGTAMVLSGIG

-247 SMFVAL
+247 AMFVAL
-253 TRLFMDGQF
+253 TRLVLDGQF
-262 YQFPSLIVALTVIS
+262 YQFPSLMFVLTLIS
-276 FASMLIGNLLA
+276 VGSMLVGNLLA
-287 LRQKNVKRLLAFSSI
+287 LRQENVKRLLAYSSI

-310 VIVGF
+310 VIIGF
-315 SSLPETQKILGLG
+315 SSFKETEEILGLG
-328 KDALTFY
+328 RDALTFY
-335 LVAYILSTL
+335 LAAYILSTL

-355 EKTAQI
+355 EKKAHI
-361 DIFSGLFWKRPIQAA
+361 DAFTGLFWKQPIQAA
-376 TLTIAMLSYAGIPL
+376 TLMVAMLSFTGIPL

-404 LDARLWLL
+404 LDAGLWLL
-412 LSGLVIGSA
+412 LSGLIIGSA
-421 IAVYYYL
+421 IGIYYYL
-428 RVIFA
+428 RLIFA
-433 MSSPSAETNGQ
+433 MSSPLGDLPVPAKQRLSW
-444 SLRSLNWQDALAL
+444 RDALAF

-463 LYIGTWPQPFIE
+463 LYMGSWPQPFIDFVGV
-475 LSQMSQ
+475 
-481 I
+481 

>member
-1 MTLSKLFALAPILLV
+1 MTVSKLMALAPVLLL
-16 SLTIILLVVHA
+16 SLTIIVLVLHA
-27 SLKRDHKSALY
+27 SLKRDHKSAWY
-38 ISALGLVVTLW
+38 ISALGLMITLW
-49 GTYYALDYTQ
+49 GTYYASEYAQ

-67 DQWGLLFTGF
+67 DQWGLLFTG
-77 ILISTLASL
+77 LIVVSTLTTL
-86 AISRDVFESEG
+86 AISRDVFLSEG

-116 LCQSSHVVS
+116 LCQSSHIVS

-146 DSLSLEA
+146 DALPLEA

-171 FALLYAATGE
+171 FALLYAATGD
-181 LSYIG
+181 LSFAG
-186 IGSKVASAYESNSL
+186 IGSKVGSAYESNSML
-200 IVVSGTAMVLSGIS
+200 VVAGTAMVLSGIG

-247 SMFVAL
+247 AMFVAL
-253 TRLFMDGQF
+253 TRLVLDGQF
-262 YQFPSLIVALTVIS
+262 YQFPSLMFVLTLIS
-276 FASMLIGNLLA
+276 VGSMLVGNLLA
-287 LRQKNVKRLLAFSSI
+287 LRQENVKRLLAYSSI

-310 VIVGF
+310 VIIGF
-315 SSLPETQKILGLG
+315 SSFKETEEILGLG
-328 KDALTFY
+328 RDALTFY
-335 LVAYILSTL
+335 LAAYILSTL

-355 EKTAQI
+355 EKKAHI
-361 DIFSGLFWKRPIQAA
+361 DAFTGLFWKQPIQAA
-376 TLTIAMLSYAGIPL
+376 TLMVAMLSFAGIPL

-404 LDARLWLL
+404 LDAGLWLL
-412 LSGLVIGSA
+412 LSGLIIGSA
-421 IAVYYYL
+421 IGIYYYL
-428 RVIFA
+428 RLIFA
-433 MSSPSAETNGQ
+433 MSSPLGDLPVPTKQ
-444 SLRSLNWQDALAL
+444 SLSWRDALAF

-463 LYIGTWPQPFIE
+463 LYMGSWPQPFIDFVGV
-475 LSQMSQ
+475 
-481 I
+481 

>member
-1 MTLSKLFALAPILLV
+1 MTVSKLMALAPILLL
-16 SLTIILLVVHA
+16 SLTIIVLVLHA
-27 SLKRDHKSALY
+27 SLKRDHKSAWY
-38 ISALGLVVTLW
+38 ISALGLMITLW
-49 GTYYALDYTQ
+49 GTYYASEYAQ

-67 DQWGLLFTGF
+67 DQWGLLFTGL
-77 ILISTLASL
+77 IVISTLTTL
-86 AISRDVFESEG
+86 AISRDVFLSEG

-116 LCQSSHVVS
+116 LCQSSHIVS

-146 DSLSLEA
+146 DALPLEA

-171 FALLYAATGE
+171 FALLYAATGD
-181 LSYIG
+181 LSFAG
-186 IGSKVASAYESNSL
+186 IGSKVGSAYESNSML
-200 IVVSGTAMVLSGIS
+200 VVAGTAMVLSGIG

-247 SMFVAL
+247 AMFVAL
-253 TRLFMDGQF
+253 TRLVLDGQF
-262 YQFPSLIVALTVIS
+262 YQFPSLMFVLTLIS
-276 FASMLIGNLLA
+276 VGSMLVGNLLA
-287 LRQKNVKRLLAFSSI
+287 LRQENVKRLLAYSSI

-310 VIVGF
+310 VIIGF
-315 SSLPETQKILGLG
+315 SSFKETEEILGLG
-328 KDALTFY
+328 RDALTFY
-335 LVAYILSTL
+335 LAAYILSTL

-355 EKTAQI
+355 EKKAHI
-361 DIFSGLFWKRPIQAA
+361 DAFTGLFWKQPIQAA
-376 TLTIAMLSYAGIPL
+376 TLMVAMLSFTGIPL

-404 LDARLWLL
+404 LDAGLWLL
-412 LSGLVIGSA
+412 LSGLIIGSA
-421 IAVYYYL
+421 IGIYYYL
-428 RVIFA
+428 RLIFA
-433 MSSPSAETNGQ
+433 MSSPLGDLPVPAKQ
-444 SLRSLNWQDALAL
+444 SLSWRDALAF

-463 LYIGTWPQPFIE
+463 LYMGSWPQPFIDFVGV
-475 LSQMSQ
+475 
-481 I
+481 

>member
-1 MTLSKLFALAPILLV
+1 MTVSKLMALAPVLLL
-16 SLTIILLVVHA
+16 SLTIIVLVLHA
-27 SLKRDHKSALY
+27 SLKRDHKSAWY
-38 ISALGLVVTLW
+38 ISALGLMITLW
-49 GTYYALDYTQ
+49 GTYYASEYAQ

-67 DQWGLLFTGF
+67 DQWGLLFTGL
-77 ILISTLASL
+77 IVISTLTTL
-86 AISRDVFESEG
+86 AISRDVFLSEG

-116 LCQSSHVVS
+116 LCQSSHIVS

-146 DSLSLEA
+146 DALPLEA

-171 FALLYAATGE
+171 FALLYAATGD
-181 LSYIG
+181 LSFAG
-186 IGSKVASAYESNSL
+186 IGSKVGSAYESNSML
-200 IVVSGTAMVLSGIS
+200 VVAGTAMVLSGIG

-247 SMFVAL
+247 AMFVAL
-253 TRLFMDGQF
+253 TRLVLDGQF
-262 YQFPSLIVALTVIS
+262 YQFPSLMFVLTLIS
-276 FASMLIGNLLA
+276 VGSMLVGNLLA
-287 LRQKNVKRLLAFSSI
+287 LRQENVKRLLAYSSI

-310 VIVGF
+310 VIIGF
-315 SSLPETQKILGLG
+315 SSFKDTEEILGLG
-328 KDALTFY
+328 RDALTFY
-335 LVAYILSTL
+335 LAAYILSTL

-355 EKTAQI
+355 EKKAHI
-361 DIFSGLFWKRPIQAA
+361 DAFTGLFWKQPIQAA
-376 TLTIAMLSYAGIPL
+376 TLMVAMLSFTGIPL

-404 LDARLWLL
+404 LDAGLWLL
-412 LSGLVIGSA
+412 LSGLIIGSA
-421 IAVYYYL
+421 IGIYYYL
-428 RVIFA
+428 RLIFA
-433 MSSPSAETNGQ
+433 MSSPLGDLPVPAKQRLSW
-444 SLRSLNWQDALAL
+444 RDALAF

-463 LYIGTWPQPFIE
+463 LYMGSWPQPFIDFVGV
-475 LSQMSQ
+475 
-481 I
+481 

>member
-1 MTLSKLFALAPILLV
+1 MTVSKLMALAPVLLL
-16 SLTIILLVVHA
+16 SLTIIVLVLHA
-27 SLKRDHKSALY
+27 SLKRDHKSAWY
-38 ISALGLVVTLW
+38 ISALGLMITLW
-49 GTYYALDYTQ
+49 GTYYASEYAQ

-67 DQWGLLFTGF
+67 DQWGLLFTG
-77 ILISTLASL
+77 LIVVSTLTTL
-86 AISRDVFESEG
+86 AISRDVFLSEG

-116 LCQSSHVVS
+116 LCQSSHIVS

-146 DSLSLEA
+146 DALPLEA

-171 FALLYAATGE
+171 FALLYAATGD
-181 LSYIG
+181 LSFAG
-186 IGSKVASAYESNSL
+186 IGSKVGSAYESNSML
-200 IVVSGTAMVLSGIS
+200 VVAGTAMVLSGIG

-247 SMFVAL
+247 AMFVAL
-253 TRLFMDGQF
+253 TRLVLDGQF
-262 YQFPSLIVALTVIS
+262 YQFPSLMFVLTLIS
-276 FASMLIGNLLA
+276 VGSMLVGNLLA
-287 LRQKNVKRLLAFSSI
+287 LRQENVKRLLAYSSI

-310 VIVGF
+310 VIIGF
-315 SSLPETQKILGLG
+315 SSFKETEEILGLG
-328 KDALTFY
+328 RDALTFY
-335 LVAYILSTL
+335 LAAYILSTL

-355 EKTAQI
+355 EKKAHI
-361 DIFSGLFWKRPIQAA
+361 DAFTGLFWKQPIQAA
-376 TLTIAMLSYAGIPL
+376 TLMVAMLSFAGIPL

-404 LDARLWLL
+404 LDAGLWLL
-412 LSGLVIGSA
+412 LSGLIIGSA
-421 IAVYYYL
+421 IGIYYYL
-428 RVIFA
+428 RLIFA
-433 MSSPSAETNGQ
+433 MSSPLGDLPVPAKQRLSW
-444 SLRSLNWQDALAL
+444 RDALAF

-463 LYIGTWPQPFIE
+463 LYMGSWPQPFIDFFGV
-475 LSQMSQ
+475 
-481 I
+481 

>member
-1 MTLSKLFALAPILLV
+1 MTVSKLMALAPILLL
-16 SLTIILLVVHA
+16 SLTIIVLVLHA
-27 SLKRDHKSALY
+27 SLKRDHKSAWY
-38 ISALGLVVTLW
+38 ISALGLMITLW
-49 GTYYALDYTQ
+49 GTYYASEYAQ

-67 DQWGLLFTGF
+67 DQWGLLFTGL
-77 ILISTLASL
+77 IVISTLTTL
-86 AISRDVFESEG
+86 AISRDVFLSEG

-116 LCQSSHVVS
+116 LCQSSHIVS

-146 DSLSLEA
+146 DALPLEA

-171 FALLYAATGE
+171 FALLYAATGD
-181 LSYIG
+181 LSFAG
-186 IGSKVASAYESNSL
+186 IGSKVGSAYESNSML
-200 IVVSGTAMVLSGIS
+200 VVAGTAMVLSGIG

-247 SMFVAL
+247 AMFVAL
-253 TRLFMDGQF
+253 TRLVLDGQF
-262 YQFPSLIVALTVIS
+262 YQFPSLMFVLTLIS
-276 FASMLIGNLLA
+276 VGSMLVGNLLA
-287 LRQKNVKRLLAFSSI
+287 LRQENVKRLLAYSSI

-310 VIVGF
+310 VIIGF
-315 SSLPETQKILGLG
+315 SSFKDTEEILGLG
-328 KDALTFY
+328 RDALTFY
-335 LVAYILSTL
+335 LAAYILSTL

-355 EKTAQI
+355 EKKAHI
-361 DIFSGLFWKRPIQAA
+361 DAFTGLFWKQPIQAA
-376 TLTIAMLSYAGIPL
+376 TLMVAMLSFTGIPL

-404 LDARLWLL
+404 LDAGLWLL
-412 LSGLVIGSA
+412 LSGLIIGSA
-421 IAVYYYL
+421 IGIYYYL
-428 RVIFA
+428 RLIFA
-433 MSSPSAETNGQ
+433 MSSPLGELPVPAKQRLSW
-444 SLRSLNWQDALAL
+444 RDALAF

-463 LYIGTWPQPFIE
+463 LYMGSWPQPFIDFVGV
-475 LSQMSQ
+475 
-481 I
+481 